1 MPNDSISTNERTP
14 YIRKRYHKKEKNS
27 ATATNKPFMLILFV
41 PFKSIRFYTSHG
53 NSEDDSIRRY
63 DKFLD
68 YAKEKGLPW
77 LNC

>member
-1 MPNDSISTNERTP
+1 
-14 YIRKRYHKKEKNS
+14 
-27 ATATNKPFMLILFV
+27 MLILFV